1 MRTTRDAMPVILLGA
16 RLKELRKQSG
26 LTQQAVSDQIQVD
39 RTTYTKYENGRV
51 CPDQQGLVSLAE
63 LFGVTVDYLL
73 GREEKPDA
81 PMLTDGNEDAPLL
94 LSPDEKMLIQLF
106 RILTPEEREELTKA
120 ARQQYTDR
128 RDIHRGNT
136 NL

>member
-73 GREEKPDA
+73 GREEKPAA
-81 PMLTDGNEDAPLL
+81 PTLTDGNEAAPLL

-120 ARQQYTDR
+120 AREQYTAR
-128 RDIHRGNT
+128 RDIHCGNT

>member
-1 MRTTRDAMPVILLGA
+1 M
-16 RLKELRKQSG
+16 RKQSG

-73 GREEKPDA
+73 GREEKPAA
-81 PMLTDGNEDAPLL
+81 PMLTDGNEDTPLL

-120 ARQQYTDR
+120 AREQYKVR

>member
-73 GREEKPDA
+73 GREEKPAA

-120 ARQQYTDR
+120 AREQYKVR

-136 NL
+136 NF

>member
-73 GREEKPDA
+73 GRKEKPAA

-120 ARQQYTDR
+120 AREQYTDR

>member
-73 GREEKPDA
+73 GRKEKPAA

-120 ARQQYTDR
+120 AREQYTAR